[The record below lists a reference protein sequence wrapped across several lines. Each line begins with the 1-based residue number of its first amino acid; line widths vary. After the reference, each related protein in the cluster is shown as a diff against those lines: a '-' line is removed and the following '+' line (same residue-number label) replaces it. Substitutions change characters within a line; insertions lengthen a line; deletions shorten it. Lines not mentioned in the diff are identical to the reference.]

1 METETQAT
9 LVAALATGYAL
20 GRTKKGKLA
29 IGVASALV
37 GQGLLSPKE
46 LMTRA
51 LSKASENPQ
60 AAQLLN
66 QVRGE
71 LMDSARTAL
80 SATADR
86 RLGALATSLQERTE
100 SLLGRP
106 DEEEEEEED
115 EESPEDTEPDD
126 EEEEVEEEGEE
137 EEEEEEPE
145 AEPEAEEEEEEEA
158 PPPPRKRA
166 KKSPA
171 KKAATRTAPAKKAP
185 AAKTAKKKAAP
196 SKPAAKKAAAG
207 KAAGRGSRRR

>member
-29 IGVASALV
+29 IGVASALA
-37 GQGLLSPKE
+37 GQGLLGPRE

-51 LSKASENPQ
+51 LTKASENPQ
-60 AAQLLN
+60 TARLLD

-100 SLLGRP
+100 ALLGPP
-106 DEEEEEEED
+106 DGD
-115 EESPEDTEPDD
+115 
-126 EEEEVEEEGEE
+126 EGEE
-137 EEEEEEPE
+137 EETPEDQEDQEED
-145 AEPEAEEEEEEEA
+145 EEEEA
-158 PPPPRKRA
+158 APPRRSRA
-166 KKSPA
+166 RKSPA
-171 KKAATRTAPAKKAP
+171 KKSAPRTAPTKKAPAKKA
-185 AAKTAKKKAAP
+185 AAKKA
-196 SKPAAKKAAAG
+196 PAGTKKAAAG
-207 KAAGRGSRRR
+207 KASGRGSRRR

>member
-29 IGVASALV
+29 IGVASALA
-37 GQGLLSPKE
+37 GQGLLGPRE

-60 AAQLLN
+60 TARLLD

-100 SLLGRP
+100 ALLGP
-106 DEEEEEEED
+106 
-115 EESPEDTEPDD
+115 P
-126 EEEEVEEEGEE
+126 EGEE
-137 EEEEEEPE
+137 EETPEDQEED
-145 AEPEAEEEEEEEA
+145 EEEA
-158 PPPPRKRA
+158 APPRRSRARKGPA
-166 KKSPA
+166 KKSAPRTA
-171 KKAATRTAPAKKAP
+171 PRKKAAAKKAP
-185 AAKTAKKKAAP
+185 AGT
-196 SKPAAKKAAAG
+196 KKAAAG
-207 KAAGRGSRRR
+207 KASGRGSRRR

>member
-29 IGVASALV
+29 IGVASALA
-37 GQGLLSPKE
+37 GQGLRSPRA

-60 AAQLLN
+60 TARLLD

-71 LMDSARTAL
+71 LMDSARIAL

-100 SLLGRP
+100 ALLGQP
-106 DEEEEEEED
+106 EGEDEEEESQEGRED
-115 EESPEDTEPDD
+115 Q
-126 EEEEVEEEGEE
+126 EVEQ
-137 EEEEEEPE
+137 E
-145 AEPEAEEEEEEEA
+145 AAEAA
-158 PPPPRKRA
+158 PPRRSRA
-166 KKSPA
+166 RKSPA
-171 KKAATRTAPAKKAP
+171 KKSATRTAPAKKAP
-185 AAKTAKKKAAP
+185 AKKA
-196 SKPAAKKAAAG
+196 PAKNASAGKKKAAAG
-207 KAAGRGSRRR
+207 KTSGRGSRRR

>member
-9 LVAALATGYAL
+9 LAAALATGYAL

-29 IGVASALV
+29 IGVASALA
-37 GQGLLSPKE
+37 GQGLLSPRE

-60 AAQLLN
+60 TAQLLD

-100 SLLGRP
+100 ALLGQP
-106 DEEEEEEED
+106 DGEDEEEETQED
-115 EESPEDTEPDD
+115 Q
-126 EEEEVEEEGEE
+126 
-137 EEEEEEPE
+137 E
-145 AEPEAEEEEEEEA
+145 AEQEAEAA
-158 PPPPRKRA
+158 PPRRSRA
-166 KKSPA
+166 RKSPA
-171 KKAATRTAPAKKAP
+171 KKSATRTAPAKKAP
-185 AAKTAKKKAAP
+185 AKKAPAKKAP
-196 SKPAAKKAAAG
+196 AGKKKAAAG
-207 KAAGRGSRRR
+207 RTSGRGSRRR

>member
-29 IGVASALV
+29 IGVASALA
-37 GQGLLSPKE
+37 GQGLLSPRE

-60 AAQLLN
+60 TAQLLD

-100 SLLGRP
+100 TLLGQP
-106 DEEEEEEED
+106 DDEDQEDQEDQEDEED
-115 EESPEDTEPDD
+115 EED
-126 EEEEVEEEGEE
+126 EEEA
-137 EEEEEEPE
+137 E
-145 AEPEAEEEEEEEA
+145 AA
-158 PPPPRKRA
+158 PPRRSRA
-166 KKSPA
+166 GKSPA
-171 KKAATRTAPAKKAP
+171 KKSASRTAPAKKAP
-185 AAKTAKKKAAP
+185 AKKTPAKKAPAGKKKA
-196 SKPAAKKAAAG
+196 PAGQAST
-207 KAAGRGSRRR
+207 RGSRRR

>member
-29 IGVASALV
+29 IGVASALA
-37 GQGLLSPKE
+37 GQGLLSPRE

-60 AAQLLN
+60 TAQLLD

-80 SATADR
+80 SATADH

-100 SLLGRP
+100 ALLGQP
-106 DEEEEEEED
+106 DGEDEEEETQEDQED
-115 EESPEDTEPDD
+115 EA
-126 EEEEVEEEGEE
+126 
-137 EEEEEEPE
+137 E
-145 AEPEAEEEEEEEA
+145 AEAA
-158 PPPPRKRA
+158 PPRRSRA
-166 KKSPA
+166 RKSPA
-171 KKAATRTAPAKKAP
+171 KKSATRTAPAKKAP
-185 AAKTAKKKAAP
+185 AKKA
-196 SKPAAKKAAAG
+196 PAGKKKAAAG
-207 KAAGRGSRRR
+207 KASDRGSRRR

>member
-9 LVAALATGYAL
+9 LAAALATGYAL

-51 LSKASENPQ
+51 LSKASDNPQ
-60 AAQLLN
+60 AAQLLE

-86 RLGALATSLQERTE
+86 RLSALATSLQERTE
-100 SLLGRP
+100 ALLGQP
-106 DEEEEEEED
+106 DGEDEEED
-115 EESPEDTEPDD
+115 EDESPEDSEPDD
-126 EEEEVEEEGEE
+126 EEEEVEEEDEEEGEE
-137 EEEEEEPE
+137 EE
-145 AEPEAEEEEEEEA
+145 EPEAEEEEEEEA

-166 KKSPA
+166 RKSPA

-196 SKPAAKKAAAG
+196 SKQAAKKTAAG

>member
-29 IGVASALV
+29 IGVASALA
-37 GQGLLSPKE
+37 GQGLLSPRE

-60 AAQLLN
+60 TAQLLD

-86 RLGALATSLQERTE
+86 RLGTLATSLQERTE
-100 SLLGRP
+100 ALLGQP
-106 DEEEEEEED
+106 DG
-115 EESPEDTEPDD
+115 
-126 EEEEVEEEGEE
+126 EGEE
-137 EEEEEEPE
+137 EETQEDQDD
-145 AEPEAEEEEEEEA
+145 EEEA
-158 PPPPRKRA
+158 EAAPPRRSRA
-166 KKSPA
+166 RKSPA
-171 KKAATRTAPAKKAP
+171 KKSASGSAPAKKSASGTAPAKKAP
-185 AAKTAKKKAAP
+185 AKKA
-196 SKPAAKKAAAG
+196 PAGKKKAAAG
-207 KAAGRGSRRR
+207 KASSSGSRRR

>member
-1 METETQAT
+1 MENETQAT

-29 IGVASALV
+29 IGVASALA
-37 GQGLLSPKE
+37 GQGLLSPRE

-60 AAQLLN
+60 TAQLLD

-100 SLLGRP
+100 ALLGQP
-106 DEEEEEEED
+106 DGEDEEEETQED
-115 EESPEDTEPDD
+115 Q
-126 EEEEVEEEGEE
+126 
-137 EEEEEEPE
+137 E
-145 AEPEAEEEEEEEA
+145 AEQEAEAA
-158 PPPPRKRA
+158 PPRRSRA
-166 KKSPA
+166 RKSPA
-171 KKAATRTAPAKKAP
+171 KKSATRTAPAKKAP
-185 AAKTAKKKAAP
+185 AKKA
-196 SKPAAKKAAAG
+196 PAGKKKAAAG
-207 KAAGRGSRRR
+207 RTSGRGSRRR

>member
-29 IGVASALV
+29 IGVASALA
-37 GQGLLSPKE
+37 GQGLLSPRE

-60 AAQLLN
+60 TAQLLD

-80 SATADR
+80 SATADH

-100 SLLGRP
+100 ALLGQP
-106 DEEEEEEED
+106 DGEDEEEETQEDQED
-115 EESPEDTEPDD
+115 EA
-126 EEEEVEEEGEE
+126 
-137 EEEEEEPE
+137 E
-145 AEPEAEEEEEEEA
+145 AEAEAA
-158 PPPPRKRA
+158 PPRRSRA
-166 KKSPA
+166 RKSPA
-171 KKAATRTAPAKKAP
+171 KKSATRTAPAKKAP
-185 AAKTAKKKAAP
+185 AKKA
-196 SKPAAKKAAAG
+196 PAGKKKAAAG
-207 KAAGRGSRRR
+207 KASDRGSRRR

>member
-29 IGVASALV
+29 IGVASALA
-37 GQGLLSPKE
+37 GQGLLGPRE

-51 LSKASENPQ
+51 LTKASENPQ
-60 AAQLLN
+60 TARLLD

-100 SLLGRP
+100 ALLGP
-106 DEEEEEEED
+106 PDGDEGEEEETPEDQEDQEEDEEEEE
-115 EESPEDTEPDD
+115 
-126 EEEEVEEEGEE
+126 
-137 EEEEEEPE
+137 
-145 AEPEAEEEEEEEA
+145 AA
-158 PPPPRKRA
+158 PPRRSRA
-166 KKSPA
+166 RKSPA
-171 KKAATRTAPAKKAP
+171 KKSAPRTAPTKKAPAKKA
-185 AAKTAKKKAAP
+185 AAKKA
-196 SKPAAKKAAAG
+196 PAGTKKAAAG
-207 KAAGRGSRRR
+207 KASGRGSRRR

>member
-9 LVAALATGYAL
+9 LAAALATGYAL

-29 IGVASALV
+29 IGVASALA
-37 GQGLLSPKE
+37 GQGLLSPRE

-60 AAQLLN
+60 TAQLLD

-100 SLLGRP
+100 ALLGQP
-106 DEEEEEEED
+106 DGEDEEEETQED
-115 EESPEDTEPDD
+115 Q
-126 EEEEVEEEGEE
+126 
-137 EEEEEEPE
+137 E
-145 AEPEAEEEEEEEA
+145 AEQEAEAA
-158 PPPPRKRA
+158 PPRRSRA
-166 KKSPA
+166 RKSPA
-171 KKAATRTAPAKKAP
+171 KKSATRTTPAKKAPAKKAP
-185 AAKTAKKKAAP
+185 AKKA
-196 SKPAAKKAAAG
+196 PAGKKKAAAG
-207 KAAGRGSRRR
+207 RTSGRGSRRR